1 VIFSHLPGGEMIFAS
16 EGISSVF
23 GISRD
28 EVVGKN
34 WVDLIT
40 WADGEIEK
48 INDLDETMVRE
59 RMPFLQFEA
68 VLIRQDGSE
77 ATILI
82 SEHPVWGPDGSLL
95 SIDGIVE
102 DITERKAAELALAEA
117 KNAAEEAARAKSEFL
132 ANMSHE
138 IRTPMNAIMGLSHL
152 ALETGLDSRQ
162 RGYINKVYRS
172 AESLLGILNDI
183 LDFSKIEAGR
193 IAMENIEFRLEDVF
207 DNLANVLGL
216 AAQDAGLELMFDLPP
231 GLPAVLSGDPLR
243 LGQVLLNLGN
253 NAVKFTEAGEIVFSV
268 RVESEDASSITLHF
282 QVRDTGIGISP
293 KQQKLLFRQFTQA
306 DSSITRK
313 YGGTGLGLVIS
324 RRYVEMMKGR
334 IWVESETGAGSTFHF
349 LAVFPR
355 VDGVARSA
363 EPPQTEPLRILVVD
377 DNRTARMI
385 IMETLKNYGFRTDEA
400 GSAESAVRALKENDP
415 LDAYDMVILDWNM
428 PGTDGIGIARSI
440 QEGLGLQKK
449 PKVIMMTAYGRDDVM
464 AAARGI
470 TSICDFLTKPFMPS
484 TLLEAIR
491 RARRIPGNTGNRR
504 MALRD
509 DIMDDLRARL
519 RGAKV
524 LLVEDNEINQDVA
537 LELLKSNGIRTRLAV
552 NGQEALEMLER
563 ESFDGVLMDCHLP
576 VMDGY
581 TATIKI
587 RSQEKFRNLPVIAMT
602 ANVMIGD
609 RDKSLA
615 AGMNDHIDKPID
627 VKNMLT
633 IMAKWIRPS
642 SPSEDD
648 ITPEETM
655 EPRREETLPDLPGI
669 DITEGLALIQGDMG
683 LYRRLLGMFREKYG
697 DFRTLFREATLDTD
711 SKAATR
717 CAHSLKSAAA
727 SIKAMDVLEAATML
741 ETACRREM
749 GNEKIE
755 QLLEKTIAALA
766 PVISGLSALDK
777 GEAADPSRFNGL
789 LAGLKSL
796 LLEDNPAAV
805 AAAEELLSLPGT
817 EDRQVQIKRLSRL
830 VKNYDFEKALIEL
843 EKLKPL

>member
-1 VIFSHLPGGEMIFAS
+1 
-16 EGISSVF
+16 
-23 GISRD
+23 
-28 EVVGKN
+28 
-34 WVDLIT
+34 
-40 WADGEIEK
+40 
-48 INDLDETMVRE
+48 
-59 RMPFLQFEA
+59 
-68 VLIRQDGSE
+68 
-77 ATILI
+77 
-82 SEHPVWGPDGSLL
+82 
-95 SIDGIVE
+95 
-102 DITERKAAELALAEA
+102 
-117 KNAAEEAARAKSEFL
+117 
-132 ANMSHE
+132 MSHE
-138 IRTPMNAIMGLSHL
+138 IRTPMNASMGLSHL
-152 ALETGLDSRQ
+152 ALQTGLDSRQ

-193 IAMENIEFRLEDVF
+193 IAMESIEFRLEDVF

-231 GLPAVLSGDPLR
+231 GLPAVLTGDPLR

-253 NAVKFTEAGEIVFSV
+253 NAVKFTKAGEIVFGV
-268 RVESEDASSITLHF
+268 RIESEDASSITLHF

-293 KQQKLLFRQFTQA
+293 EQQELLFRQFSQA

-349 LAVFPR
+349 LAVFTKAENGAP
-355 VDGVARSA
+355 RSA
-363 EPPQTEPLRILVVD
+363 EPPETTRLRLLVVD
-377 DNRTARMI
+377 DNRNARI
-385 IMETLKNYGFRTDEA
+385 IITETLKNYGFRADEA
-400 GSAESAVRALKENDP
+400 GSSESALRAIEDNGPHDP
-415 LDAYDMVILDWNM
+415 YDMVLLDWNM
-428 PGTDGIGIARSI
+428 PGTDGIGTARSI
-440 QEGLGLQKK
+440 QESRSLEKK

-470 TSICDFLTKPFMPS
+470 TIICDFLAKPFIPS
-484 TLLEAIR
+484 TLMKAIR
-491 RARRIPGNTGNRR
+491 RARRIPDDTGNRR
-504 MALRD
+504 TEVRD
-509 DIMDDLRARL
+509 DVMADVRARL

-552 NGQEALEMLER
+552 NGQEALDMLER

-587 RSQEKFRNLPVIAMT
+587 RSQERFKDLPVIAMT
-602 ANVMIGD
+602 ANVMSGD
-609 RDKSLA
+609 REKSLA
-615 AGMNDHIDKPID
+615 AGMNDHIDKPVD

-642 SPSEDD
+642 SRSGEDGA
-648 ITPEETM
+648 PEEADGPGRN
-655 EPRREETLPDLPGI
+655 ENLPELPGI
-669 DITEGLALIQGDMG
+669 DVAEGLALIQGDMR

-697 DFRTLFREATLDTD
+697 DFRTLFHEAEMDPD

-749 GNEKIE
+749 GNDKIE
-755 QLLEKTIAALA
+755 HLLEKTAAALA
-766 PVISGLSALDK
+766 PVISGLSALDRRE
-777 GEAADPSRFNGL
+777 GADPSRFNGL
-789 LAGLKSL
+789 LARLKSL
-796 LLEDNPAAV
+796 LLEDDPAALS
-805 AAAEELLSLPGT
+805 AAGELLSLPGM
-817 EDRQVQIKRLSRL
+817 DHQKRQIKRLSRA
-830 VKNYDFEKALIEL
+830 VKNYHFEKALIEL